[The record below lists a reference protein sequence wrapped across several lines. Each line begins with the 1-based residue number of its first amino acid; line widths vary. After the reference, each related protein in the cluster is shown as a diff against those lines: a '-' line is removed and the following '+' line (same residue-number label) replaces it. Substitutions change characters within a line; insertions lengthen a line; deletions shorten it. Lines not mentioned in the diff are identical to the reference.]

1 MFIFEKKHLRKIYY
15 ILLVIVLATSC
26 SREKDSNLN
35 FNIFD
40 SNTYQ
45 SLDVNN
51 KIYFLDSV
59 FLANNYAKNDSLNRN
74 FLFDLSTEYYYLN
87 QSKKS
92 FKVCKKALEL
102 TSYISDSLGMA
113 KSYYFMGDCY
123 EVNHKDSA
131 YFYYKKAQ
139 RLYHLLDDNEMEAK
153 MLFRKAYLLFFE
165 GNYLESEII
174 VSSALQLLNKSD
186 NNKLIFDCYNLIG
199 SNFVKLEEYDE
210 SLKYYLLA
218 QSKLEDLIKNDIG
231 FDIKNNYKVSLSVNI
246 AIVYYKKN
254 QFIKAKNELESIL
267 TPDLKDKWPNDYAT
281 VIGNLGYVKMK
292 LGNLKEGEALLK
304 EAFNLSKQSGIES
317 SIVYKL
323 TNLGE
328 FYAIAKDTTQSIR
341 YLKESSVS

>member
-102 TSYISDSLGMA
+102 TSYISDSLGNG
-113 KSYYFMGDCY
+113 KI
-123 EVNHKDSA
+123 
-131 YFYYKKAQ
+131 
-139 RLYHLLDDNEMEAK
+139 
-153 MLFRKAYLLFFE
+153 LLFY
-165 GNYLESEII
+165 G
-174 VSSALQLLNKSD
+174 
-186 NNKLIFDCYNLIG
+186 
-199 SNFVKLEEYDE
+199 
-210 SLKYYLLA
+210 
-218 QSKLEDLIKNDIG
+218 
-231 FDIKNNYKVSLSVNI
+231 
-246 AIVYYKKN
+246 
-254 QFIKAKNELESIL
+254 
-267 TPDLKDKWPNDYAT
+267 
-281 VIGNLGYVKMK
+281 
-292 LGNLKEGEALLK
+292 
-304 EAFNLSKQSGIES
+304 
-317 SIVYKL
+317 
-323 TNLGE
+323 
-328 FYAIAKDTTQSIR
+328 
-341 YLKESSVS
+341 